1 MTPILAILYPQ
12 HREKV
17 SGWDPGASADLD
29 RDGIRELHEQE
40 ANITPLH
47 ADACIAALAGSSVH
61 TERCNYGD
69 GPTFLTY
76 GQAWHWIGQ
85 RAKAFRGLHP
95 GGRTAVLALHCNA
108 GGGGYGS
115 VFHVKGSTLGAV
127 LGGALVAEL
136 RRLPE
141 TRGNVRDLPAYDDRP
156 GPPQPWLYRAH
167 SALRGVSST
176 PAYCF
181 AALVEPGFLDAPA
194 HAALWTPD
202 GAKRIGEIYARA
214 LRRFADG

>member
-12 HREKV
+12 HRTKAD
-17 SGWDPGASADLD
+17 GWDPGAWADLD

-47 ADACIAALAGSSVH
+47 GDACIAALAESNVQ
-61 TERCNYGD
+61 TARCNYGD
-69 GPTFLTY
+69 GPRFTTY
-76 GQAWHWIGQ
+76 ASAWAWIGL
-85 RAKAFRGLHP
+85 RSTAFRVANP

-108 GGGGYGS
+108 GGGAYGA

-156 GPPQPWLYRAH
+156 GPPKPWLYRAA

-181 AALVEPGFLDAPA
+181 AALVEPGFLDTPA

-202 GAKRIGEIYARA
+202 GAKRIGESYARA